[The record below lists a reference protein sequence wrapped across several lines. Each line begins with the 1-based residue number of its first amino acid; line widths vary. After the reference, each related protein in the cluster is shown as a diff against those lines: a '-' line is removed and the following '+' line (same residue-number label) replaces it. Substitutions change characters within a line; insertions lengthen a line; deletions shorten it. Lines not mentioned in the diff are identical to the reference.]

1 MKIFIVLI
9 FFISSSIANDSP
21 PGLFSWFSA
30 SELSYAGGGS
40 LLLAPTS
47 RSINLAETTIDKKFS
62 TSYIFYPAG
71 IQAQSASLLLSINN
85 KVIIGSINHI
95 SYGTFKGYDEN
106 ATPTGNY
113 TSSDTWA
120 RLGYIEPF
128 KKLPFRFG
136 MSSQVYF
143 SKLEN
148 YKSIFLYSSFGLAW
162 GIEKYKLEI
171 GVMINDFLLIHND
184 DSKGSINKSANF
196 NIGFCKELIYL
207 PLKISIDFRTNG
219 HTIFEDCYISG
230 EFKVSDA
237 FSFNLGTS
245 TRKYSQNTG
254 QSLSQTIFGSTGLGV
269 NYKNKDLVIGYGLY
283 LYGTGGFANGF
294 DLSINF

>member
-1 MKIFIVLI
+1 MKVFIVLI

-47 RSINLAETTIDKKFS
+47 RSINLAETTIDKSFS

-106 ATPTGNY
+106 AIQTDNY
-113 TSSDTWA
+113 TSSDTWV
-120 RLGYIEPF
+120 RLGYTEPF
-128 KKLPFRFG
+128 KKLPLRFG
-136 MSSQVYF
+136 MSNQVYF

-148 YKSIFLYSSFGLAW
+148 YKSTFLYSSFGLVW

-171 GVMINDFLLIHND
+171 GVMINDFLLIHNEIEKERESD
-184 DSKGSINKSANF
+184 PAERVMKSNSELGGRAITFKLQSQLTAKPNNKE
-196 NIGFCKELIYL
+196 K
-207 PLKISIDFRTNG
+207 T
-219 HTIFEDCYISG
+219 SG
-230 EFKVSDA
+230 EPKA
-237 FSFNLGTS
+237 
-245 TRKYSQNTG
+245 
-254 QSLSQTIFGSTGLGV
+254 
-269 NYKNKDLVIGYGLY
+269 VIG
-283 LYGTGGFANGF
+283 
-294 DLSINF
+294 

>member
-1 MKIFIVLI
+1 MKLFLFLI
-9 FFISSSIANDSP
+9 FFISSLIANDIP

-30 SELSYAGGGS
+30 SELSFAGGGS
-40 LLLAPTS
+40 LLSAPTS
-47 RSINLAETTIDKKFS
+47 RSINLSETKVDKSFS

-71 IQAQSASLLLSINN
+71 IQAQSASLLLPINN

-106 ATPTGNY
+106 AIQTDNY
-113 TSSDTWA
+113 TSSDTWI
-120 RLGYIEPF
+120 RLGYTEPF
-128 KKLPFRFG
+128 KKLPLRFG
-136 MSSQVYF
+136 ISNQAYF

-148 YKSIFLYSSFGLAW
+148 HKSIYLFSSFGLAW
-162 GIEKYKLEI
+162 EIQKYKLEI

-184 DSKGSINKSANF
+184 NSEDSINKLASFNF
-196 NIGFCKELIYL
+196 GFCKQLIYL

-219 HTIFEDCYISG
+219 YSTFDDCYISG

-237 FSFNLGTS
+237 FCFNLGTS

-254 QSLSQTIFGSTGLGV
+254 QSLSQTIFGSSGLGIY
-269 NYKNKDLVIGYGLY
+269 YKNKDLIIGYGLY
-283 LYGTGGFANGF
+283 LYGTGGSSNGF

>member
-1 MKIFIVLI
+1 MKIFIVFI
-9 FFISSSIANDSP
+9 FFISSSIANDLP

-40 LLLAPTS
+40 LLLSPTS
-47 RSINLAETTIDKKFS
+47 RSINLAETTIDKSFS

-71 IQAQSASLLLSINN
+71 IQAQSASLLLPINN

-106 ATPTGNY
+106 AIQTDSY
-113 TSSDTWA
+113 TSSDTWI
-120 RLGYIEPF
+120 RIGYTEPF
-128 KKLPFRFG
+128 KKLPLRFG
-136 MSSQVYF
+136 ISNQVYF

-148 YKSIFLYSSFGLAW
+148 YKSTFLFSSFGFAW
-162 GIEKYKLEI
+162 GIQKYKLEI
-171 GVMINDFLLIHND
+171 GVMINDFLVIHND
-184 DSKGSINKSANF
+184 NSEDSINKSANF
-196 NIGFCKELIYL
+196 NFGFCKELIYL

-219 HTIFEDCYISG
+219 YTIFEDCYISG

-237 FSFNLGTS
+237 FYFNLGTS
-245 TRKYSQNTG
+245 TRKYSQNTE
-254 QSLSQTIFGSTGLGV
+254 QSLSQTIFGSSGFGIY
-269 NYKNKDLVIGYGLY
+269 YKNKDLIIGYGLY
-283 LYGTGGFANGF
+283 LYGTGGFSNGF

>member
-9 FFISSSIANDSP
+9 FFISSSIANDIH

-30 SELSYAGGGS
+30 SELSCAGGSS
-40 LLLAPTS
+40 LSLAPNS
-47 RSINLAETTIDKKFS
+47 RNVNLAEATVDKSFS
-62 TSYIFYPAG
+62 TSYVFYPAG

-95 SYGTFKGYDEN
+95 SYGTFNGYDEN
-106 ATPTGNY
+106 AIQTDNY
-113 TSSDTWA
+113 TSSDTWV
-120 RLGYIEPF
+120 RLGYTEPF
-128 KKLPFRFG
+128 KKLPLRFG

-148 YKSIFLYSSFGLAW
+148 YKSTFLYSSFGLVW

-171 GVMINDFLLIHND
+171 GVMVNDFLLIHND
-184 DSKGSINKSANF
+184 NNDGSINKSANF
-196 NIGFCKELIYL
+196 NIGFCKYLIHL
-207 PLKISIDFRTNG
+207 PLKLSIDFRTNG
-219 HTIFEDCYISG
+219 HTSFEDCYISG

-237 FSFNLGTS
+237 FSINLGTS

-254 QSLSQTIFGSTGLGV
+254 QSLSQTIFGSSGLGI
-269 NYKNKDLVIGYGLY
+269 NYKNKDLIIGYGLY
-283 LYGTGGFANGF
+283 LYGTGGFSNGF

>member
-9 FFISSSIANDSP
+9 FFISSLIANDIR
-21 PGLFSWFSA
+21 PGLFSWFSV

-47 RSINLAETTIDKKFS
+47 RNVNLAETTNDKSFS

-71 IQAQSASLLLSINN
+71 IQAQSAALVLLINN
-85 KVIIGSINHI
+85 KVVISSINHI

-106 ATPTGNY
+106 AIQTDNY
-113 TSSDTWA
+113 TSSDTWI
-120 RLGYIEPF
+120 RLGYSESF
-128 KKLPFRFG
+128 KKLPLRFG
-136 MSSQVYF
+136 MSNQVCF

-148 YKSIFLYSSFGLAW
+148 YKSTFLYSSFGLVW
-162 GIEKYKLEI
+162 EIEKYKLGI
-171 GVMINDFLLIHND
+171 GAMINDFLLIHND
-184 DSKGSINKSANF
+184 SKGSIKKSAEF

-207 PLKISIDFRTNG
+207 PLKISMDFRSNFY
-219 HTIFEDCYISG
+219 IAFEDCYISG
-230 EFKVSDA
+230 EFKVSDT

-245 TRKYSQNTG
+245 TRKYSQNTE
-254 QSLSQTIFGSTGLGV
+254 QSLSQTIFGSSGLGI
-269 NYKNKDLVIGYGLY
+269 NYKNKDLIIGYGLY
-283 LYGTGGFANGF
+283 LYGTGGFSNGF

>member
-9 FFISSSIANDSP
+9 FFISSSIASGLP
-21 PGLFSWFSA
+21 PGLSSWFSA

-47 RSINLAETTIDKKFS
+47 RNINLAGTTIDKSFS

-106 ATPTGNY
+106 AIQTDNY
-113 TSSDTWA
+113 TSSDTWV
-120 RLGYIEPF
+120 RLGYTEPF
-128 KKLPFRFG
+128 KKLPLRFG
-136 MSSQVYF
+136 VSNQVHF

-148 YKSIFLYSSFGLAW
+148 YKSTFLYSSFGLAW

-171 GVMINDFLLIHND
+171 GVMINDFLLIYND
-184 DSKGSINKSANF
+184 DSGSSINRSANF
-196 NIGFCKELIYL
+196 NIGFCKELIHL

-219 HTIFEDCYISG
+219 HTAFEDCYISG
-230 EFKVSDA
+230 EFKVSNA

-254 QSLSQTIFGSTGLGV
+254 QSLSQTIFGSSGLGIK
-269 NYKNKDLVIGYGLY
+269 YKNKDLIIGYGLY
-283 LYGTGGFANGF
+283 LYGTGGFSNGF

>member
-9 FFISSSIANDSP
+9 FFISSLIANDIR

-30 SELSYAGGGS
+30 SELSFAGGGS
-40 LLLAPTS
+40 LLLKPNA
-47 RSINLAETTIDKKFS
+47 RNVNLAETTIDKSFS
-62 TSYIFYPAG
+62 TSYVFYPAG

-85 KVIIGSINHI
+85 KVMISSINHI

-106 ATPTGNY
+106 AIQTDNY
-113 TSSDTWA
+113 TSSDTWV
-120 RLGYIEPF
+120 RLGYTESF
-128 KKLPFRFG
+128 KKLPLRFG
-136 MSSQVYF
+136 MSNQVYF

-148 YKSIFLYSSFGLAW
+148 YKSTFLYSSLGFAW
-162 GIEKYKLEI
+162 IIEKYKLEI

-184 DSKGSINKSANF
+184 NSEGSINKSANF
-196 NIGFCKELIYL
+196 NIGFCKELIHL

-219 HTIFEDCYISG
+219 YTAFEDCYISG
-230 EFKVSDA
+230 EFKVLDT

-245 TRKYSQNTG
+245 TRKFSQNTE
-254 QSLSQTIFGSTGLGV
+254 QSLSQTIFGSSGLGI
-269 NYKNKDLVIGYGLY
+269 NYKNKDLIIGYGLY
-283 LYGTGGFANGF
+283 FYGVGGFSNGF

>member
-9 FFISSSIANDSP
+9 FFISSSISSDLP
-21 PGLFSWFSA
+21 PGFSSWFSA

-47 RSINLAETTIDKKFS
+47 RNINLAEATIDKSFS

-106 ATPTGNY
+106 AIQTDNY
-113 TSSDTWA
+113 TSSDTWV
-120 RLGYIEPF
+120 RLGYTDPF
-128 KKLPFRFG
+128 KNLPLRFG

-148 YKSIFLYSSFGLAW
+148 YKSTFLYSSFGLVW
-162 GIEKYKLEI
+162 GIKKYKIEI
-171 GVMINDFLLIHND
+171 GFMINDFLLIHND
-184 DSKGSINKSANF
+184 NSAGSTNKSANF
-196 NIGFCKELIYL
+196 NIGLCKDLIYL
-207 PLKISIDFRTNG
+207 PLKMSIDFRTNG
-219 HTIFEDCYISG
+219 HTTFEDCYISG
-230 EFKVSDA
+230 EFRFSDS
-237 FSFNLGTS
+237 FNFNLGTS
-245 TRKYSQNTG
+245 TRKYSQNTD
-254 QSLSQTIFGSTGLGV
+254 QSLSQTIFGSSGFGV
-269 NYKNKDLVIGYGLY
+269 KYKNKDLIIGYGLY
-283 LYGTGGFANGF
+283 FYGTGGFSNGF
-294 DLSINF
+294 DLSINI

>member
-9 FFISSSIANDSP
+9 FFISSTVANGLP
-21 PGLFSWFSA
+21 PSLFSWFSA

-47 RSINLAETTIDKKFS
+47 RSINLAETTIDKSFS

-106 ATPTGNY
+106 AIQTDNY
-113 TSSDTWA
+113 TSSDTWV
-120 RLGYIEPF
+120 RLGYTEPF
-128 KKLPFRFG
+128 KKLPLRFG
-136 MSSQVYF
+136 MSNQVYF

-148 YKSIFLYSSFGLAW
+148 YKSTFLYSSFGLTW
-162 GIEKYKLEI
+162 EIEKYKLEI

-184 DSKGSINKSANF
+184 NSGNNINKSPNL

-207 PLKISIDFRTNG
+207 PLKISVDFRTNG
-219 HTIFEDCYISG
+219 HTTFEDCYISG

-237 FSFNLGTS
+237 FCFNLGTS
-245 TRKYSQNTG
+245 TRKYSQNTE
-254 QSLSQTIFGSTGLGV
+254 QSLSQTIFGSSGLGI
-269 NYKNKDLVIGYGLY
+269 NYKNKDLIIGYGLY
-283 LYGTGGFANGF
+283 LYGTGGFSNGF

>member
-1 MKIFIVLI
+1 MKVFIVLI
-9 FFISSSIANDSP
+9 FFISSTVANGLS

-47 RSINLAETTIDKKFS
+47 RNINFAETTIDKSFS

-85 KVIIGSINHI
+85 KVIISSINHI
-95 SYGTFKGYDEN
+95 SYGTFMGYDEN
-106 ATPTGNY
+106 AIQTDNY
-113 TSSDTWA
+113 TSSDTWV
-120 RLGYIEPF
+120 RLGYTEPF
-128 KKLPFRFG
+128 KKLPLRFG
-136 MSSQVYF
+136 ISNQVYF

-148 YKSIFLYSSFGLAW
+148 YKSTFLYSSFGLVW

-184 DSKGSINKSANF
+184 NSENSINKSPNL
-196 NIGFCKELIYL
+196 NIGFCKYLIHL
-207 PLKISIDFRTNG
+207 PLKLSIDFRTNG
-219 HTIFEDCYISG
+219 HTSFEDCYISG
-230 EFKVSDA
+230 EFKLSDT

-245 TRKYSQNTG
+245 TRKYGQNTG
-254 QSLSQTIFGSTGLGV
+254 QSLSQTIFGSSGLGIS
-269 NYKNKDLVIGYGLY
+269 YKNKDLIIGSGLY
-283 LYGTGGFANGF
+283 LYGTGGFSSGF

>member
-1 MKIFIVLI
+1 MKIFIVFI
-9 FFISSSIANDSP
+9 FFISSIVAKGLH

-47 RSINLAETTIDKKFS
+47 RSVNLAETKIDKSFS

-71 IQAQSASLLLSINN
+71 IQAQSASLLLLINN

-106 ATPTGNY
+106 AIQTENY
-113 TSSDTWA
+113 TSSDTWV
-120 RLGYIEPF
+120 RLGYTEPF
-128 KKLPFRFG
+128 KKLPLRFG
-136 MSSQVYF
+136 VSNQAHF

-148 YKSIFLYSSFGLAW
+148 YKSTFLYSSFGLVW
-162 GIEKYKLEI
+162 EIEKYKLEI
-171 GVMINDFLLIHND
+171 GAMINDFLLIHND
-184 DSKGSINKSANF
+184 NSEGSINKSANF

-207 PLKISIDFRTNG
+207 PLKMSIDFRTNG
-219 HTIFEDCYISG
+219 HTAFEDCFISG
-230 EFKVSDA
+230 EFKVSDT
-237 FSFNLGTS
+237 FSFSLGTS
-245 TRKYSQNTG
+245 TRKYSQNTA
-254 QSLSQTIFGSTGLGV
+254 QSLSQTIFGSSGFGV
-269 NYKNKDLVIGYGLY
+269 NYKNKDLIIGYGLY
-283 LYGTGGFANGF
+283 LYGTGGFSNGF

>member
-9 FFISSSIANDSP
+9 FFISSSVANDLP

-40 LLLAPTS
+40 LLLTPTS
-47 RSINLAETTIDKKFS
+47 RSINLAETTIDKSFS

-106 ATPTGNY
+106 AIQTDNY
-113 TSSDTWA
+113 TSSDTWV
-120 RLGYIEPF
+120 RLGYTEPF
-128 KKLPFRFG
+128 KKLPLRFG
-136 MSSQVYF
+136 MSNQVYF

-148 YKSIFLYSSFGLAW
+148 YKSTFLYSSFGLAW
-162 GIEKYKLEI
+162 EIEKYKLEI

-184 DSKGSINKSANF
+184 NSKNGINKSPNL

-207 PLKISIDFRTNG
+207 PLKISIDFSSNG
-219 HTIFEDCYISG
+219 HTTFEDCYISG

-245 TRKYSQNTG
+245 TRKYSQNTE
-254 QSLSQTIFGSTGLGV
+254 QSLSQTIFGSSGLGI
-269 NYKNKDLVIGYGLY
+269 NYKNKDLIIGYGLY
-283 LYGTGGFANGF
+283 LYGTGGFSNGF